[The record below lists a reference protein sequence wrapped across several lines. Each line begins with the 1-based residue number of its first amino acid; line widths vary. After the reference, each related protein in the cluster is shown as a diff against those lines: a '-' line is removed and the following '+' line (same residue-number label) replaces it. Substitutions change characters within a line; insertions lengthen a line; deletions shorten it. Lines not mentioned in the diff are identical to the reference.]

1 MAASSKTSTP
11 FIYIASLRR
20 TGSTVVAEALT
31 QWPYSFI
38 FREPGLGRNKHNF
51 KDDDIESLR
60 EHGVDVEK
68 FVRSVLWKVKLNQL
82 LRTKRDVMVK
92 SFATRLAPQLG
103 MKVQQ
108 FGVKEIRHEGWR
120 RYLRAFPGMK
130 VVLTGRDPRDIY
142 ISLYYR
148 LNEERGKR
156 WRGAFEPAAVAQDL
170 NSQFR
175 HQVNMHEQV
184 GAFKAKYEDV
194 CTDPE
199 VLERLKQYVESPI
212 PAGDVGEVGGFLA
225 GNPRRQEEHQVHGD
239 QITDKRVRRWAQETN
254 EQLVADAH
262 RAFDLMPE
270 YCEFWKYERG

>member
-1 MAASSKTSTP
+1 M
-11 FIYIASLRR
+11 
-20 TGSTVVAEALT
+20 AEALT
-31 QWPYSFI
+31 QLPYSFI

-51 KDDDIESLR
+51 KSDDIACLR
-60 EHGVDVEK
+60 EHGVDIEK
-68 FVRSVLWKVKLNQL
+68 FVKSTLWKVKLNRL

-92 SFATRLAPQLG
+92 AFANRLAPHLAAQ
-103 MKVQQ
+103 VQQ

-120 RYLRAFPGMK
+120 RYARAFPEMK
-130 VVLTGRDPRDIY
+130 IVLTGRDPRDIY

-156 WRGAFEPAAVAQDL
+156 WRGEFEPVAVADDL
-170 NSQFR
+170 NRQFR
-175 HQVNMHEQV
+175 HQVRMHEQF

-194 CTDPE
+194 CTNPALME
-199 VLERLKQYVESPI
+199 QVKQFVDSPI

-225 GNPRRQEEHQVHGD
+225 SNPRRAEEHQVHGD
-239 QITDKRVRRWAQETN
+239 QITDKRVRRWAQETD

-270 YCEFWKYERG
+270 YCEFWEYGRE